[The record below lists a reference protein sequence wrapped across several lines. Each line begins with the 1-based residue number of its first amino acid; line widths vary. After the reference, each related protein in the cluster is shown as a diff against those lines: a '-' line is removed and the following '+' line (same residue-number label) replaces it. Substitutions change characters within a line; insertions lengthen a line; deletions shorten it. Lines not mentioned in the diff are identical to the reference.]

1 VANKQQTPV
10 CGHIRQP
17 GKGLRCIEA
26 TRKWRVDL
34 QALALVLAPPCAS
47 QLRGLLRAHL
57 GTEQDA
63 VKIGPEPCQRE
74 SGRAGLAF
82 AARGQPAL
90 SVRACA
96 VRLRLG
102 VT

>member
-1 VANKQQTPV
+1 VANKQQTTV
-10 CGHIRQP
+10 CRHIRQP
-17 GKGLRCIEA
+17 GKCLTHIEA
-26 TRKWRVDL
+26 TCKRRVDL
-34 QALALVLAPPCAS
+34 EALAIVLAPLCAS
-47 QLRGLLRAHL
+47 QLRGLLRAYL

-63 VKIGPEPCQRE
+63 VKIGPEPCQRQ
-74 SGRAGLAF
+74 SGRASLAF
-82 AARGQPAL
+82 AAHGQPAL